1 MNINRFLLI
10 ALLAVGLG
18 VSASAQVNITLT
30 GGTGVVVNKKLFG
43 VNLGAETPRP
53 TGSVYKSDGT
63 GVATDPWTVDRTFLP
78 QYFPTTL
85 ADMGAT
91 VMRYPGGHGTSTWH
105 WDDPWYNDYTD
116 LYQANADGGV
126 STRAT
131 RKLPSQFGENMDI
144 DEYMNQCIALNTEP
158 MVGCNLLAGEK
169 YGKYNPT
176 LAASAYANLPYKGDP
191 VAETGA
197 MLKYCSDNF
206 PSKPVQYIFLDN
218 EVGYG
223 VADGS
228 SAADNV
234 SVAAYPQMVQDCS
247 IAFKAQSPGVKILTS
262 HGFDPNSLNTKNLV
276 ISKGQYIDLVD
287 AHFYYVTNST
297 WNQYSRSIWMAQDA
311 NTLGGYPTKIR
322 TFYNNCA
329 TAGYPNIK
337 LAVNEWN
344 LLGVGPQVVNPVT
357 GVKTYGA
364 NDYDQML
371 VMTDMLMMFVREKVE
386 MASMW
391 ALYYPNGSSNLIQA
405 HDNYNVR
412 TPFYALKLFKEI
424 QDQPTQNLTSS
435 STDMLV
441 LSALQNASSTTPG
454 ATPKLEL
461 LLLSKNSS
469 VSRSINLDLGCF
481 KAQAVS
487 GFSYVE
493 NPATGGF
500 QTQTLTPVLTNG
512 KVVVNCAGL
521 SVTQLTVDLAMTTS
535 DVDTAVNHAP
545 VANNVSATGTVATG
559 QTLTGTYT
567 YVDMEADAQGT
578 STFRWLKSATAT
590 FDANASAIPGATAS
604 TYSVQVA
611 DVGLFLY
618 FEVTPVALTGVTTGT
633 PVVSG
638 RIKAMPTVSV
648 WPTASAITYGQT
660 LASSNLTGGSASVP
674 GTFAFT
680 APSTAPSAGTKAQSV
695 TFTPTDTANYNPVS
709 ATVNVAVPKITPS
722 VTTQPT
728 ASSISYSQPLS
739 YSTLS
744 GGVASVPGNF
754 GWTTLTTVPVAG
766 TTSQAYTFI
775 PIDTTNYNNVTGTVS
790 ITATVRTVTGTNTW
804 TGLGADNNW
813 STAANWSLGTA
824 PIVGDTLVF
833 TGVTRTASVN
843 DLPAGTNYPIISFR
857 NLGGTGQTGNF
868 TFSGNAVTLTN
879 YLDAY
884 TSTSVVLN
892 DTVGLNLELGSGTRT
907 FHAYSNH
914 NLTLSGVISGSGSFT
929 KAKVGVLSLTN
940 NNTYAGATAITAG
953 TLQFAKTGSLYNG
966 TVSSWT
972 AANIK
977 VSANATL
984 ALNVGGTGEFTIG
997 NVTTLLSNL
1006 GGANGTSAAGFA
1018 SGAALALDP
1027 SNATGGTFSVTDVI
1041 ANSTGTGG
1049 GALGV
1054 TKLGTN
1060 TLVLSANN
1068 TYTGPSAITG
1078 GILQFAQAG
1087 SLYNGTVSSWTAANI
1102 KVAGN
1107 ATLALNVGGTG
1118 EFTTGNVTTL
1128 LTNLGGAN
1136 GNSTAG
1142 FAAGAALALDPS
1154 NATGGTFIV
1163 TDVIANSTGTGGGAL
1178 GVTKLG
1184 SNTLVLSANNT
1195 YTGPTRVS
1203 GGTLR
1208 FAKTGSLYNGITAN
1222 WTAANIKVAGNATLA
1237 LNVGGTGEFT
1247 TVNVTTLLTNL
1258 GGAKGNSTAGFA
1270 AGSAIALDPSNATGG
1285 TFTVA
1290 NVIANTSGTGGGA
1303 VGVTKQG
1310 TNTLVLSANNTYTGP
1325 TTVNGG
1331 TLTLNQAGLADA
1343 ANINLATGAVLN
1355 LTYSGTD
1362 TISQLLVDG
1371 VAQYQGSWGA
1381 LTSGAARK
1389 TAAITGTGLLNV
1401 TAGPVETVT
1410 VTLGNLNQTYDGSP
1424 KAVSAT
1430 TSPQDGLAVAI
1441 TYNGSSTAPT
1451 VAGSYSVVATVTAS
1465 GYIGT
1470 ASGTLVIATA
1480 FDDWASGYGLTGAN
1494 ALTLADPNGDGLSNL
1509 VEYALGLNPTV
1520 PNSNPITL
1528 SDVTV
1533 NGSTYLQLSVNR
1545 NPAVTNVLIE
1555 GLSAANLTDANA
1567 WSTANT
1573 VNDPN
1578 NTTSVFT
1585 VRDALPISTTGKRF
1599 LRLRFTLLP

>member
-1 MNINRFLLI
+1 MKLSRFVLI

-43 VNLGAETPRP
+43 VNLGAKTPRP

-91 VMRYPGGHGTSTWH
+91 VMRYPGGHETSTWH
-105 WDDPWYNDYTD
+105 WDDPWYNDYVD
-116 LYQANADGGV
+116 LFRTYSDGGLA
-126 STRAT
+126 TRVT

-144 DEYMNQCIALNTEP
+144 NEYMNQCIALNTEP
-158 MVGCNLLAGEK
+158 MIGCNLLAGEK

-176 LAASAYANLPYKGDP
+176 LVPSDYAKLPYNGDP
-191 VAETGA
+191 VAETVA

-206 PSKPVQYIFLDN
+206 PSKPVKYIFLDN
-218 EVGYG
+218 EVGHG
-223 VADGS
+223 TADGS
-228 SAADNV
+228 GAADNV

-247 IAFKAQSPGVKILTS
+247 IAFKAQSPGVKIITNNIAT
-262 HGFDPNSLNTKNLV
+262 PNSNTVKNL
-276 ISKGQYIDLVD
+276 ITTKGQYIDLVD
-287 AHFYYVTNST
+287 AHFYFNTGA
-297 WNQYSRSIWMAQDA
+297 WLQYSRATWMGQTAD
-311 NTLGGYPTKIR
+311 TLGGFPTQIR
-322 TFYNNCA
+322 AFFSNCA

-344 LLGVGPQVVNPVT
+344 LLGVGPQVVDPDT
-357 GVKTYGA
+357 GRKTYGG

-391 ALYYPNGSSNLIQA
+391 ALYYPNSSSNLIQA
-405 HDNYNVR
+405 NDNYKVR

-441 LSALQNASSTTPG
+441 LSALQNPASTTPG
-454 ATPKLEL
+454 ATPKLKL

-469 VSRSINLDLGCF
+469 VSRTINLDLGCF
-481 KAQAVS
+481 KGQAVS

-521 SVTQLTVDLAMTTS
+521 SVTQLTVDLAMTAS
-535 DVDTAVNHAP
+535 DVDTSVNHTP
-545 VANNVSATGTVATG
+545 VATNVSATGTVASG

-567 YVDMEADAQGT
+567 YADMEADAQGT
-578 STFRWLKSATAT
+578 STFRWFRSASAT
-590 FDANASAIPGATAS
+590 FDANASVIPGATAS

-638 RIKAMPTVSV
+638 RTKATPTVSV

-660 LASSNLTGGSASVP
+660 LASSNLSGGSASVP

-680 APSTAPSAGTKAQSV
+680 APSTAPSAGIKAQSV

-709 ATVNVAVPKITPS
+709 ATVNVTVPKITPS
-722 VTTQPT
+722 VTTPPT
-728 ASSISYSQPLS
+728 ASAISYSQSLS

-754 GWTTLTTVPVAG
+754 GWTTLTAVPVAG

-790 ITATVRTVTGTNTW
+790 ITTTVRTVTDTNTW
-804 TGLGADNNW
+804 TGLGANNNW

-824 PIVGDTLVF
+824 PIAGDILVF
-833 TGVTRTASVN
+833 TGVTQTASVN
-843 DLPAGTNYPIISFR
+843 DLPAGTNYRIISFR

-868 TFSGNAVTLTN
+868 SFSGNAVTLTN

-884 TSTSVVLN
+884 ASTSVVLN
-892 DTVGLNLELGSGTRT
+892 DTVGLNLDIGSTNRT
-907 FHAYSNH
+907 FHANANH

-929 KAKVGVLSLTN
+929 KAKVGVLSLTK

-977 VSANATL
+977 VSATATL
-984 ALNVGGTGEFTIG
+984 ALNVGGTGEFTTG
-997 NVTTLLSNL
+997 NVTTLLTNL
-1006 GGANGTSAAGFA
+1006 GGANGNSTTGFA
-1018 SGAALALDP
+1018 AGAALALDP

-1054 TKLGTN
+1054 TKLGAN

-1068 TYTGPSAITG
+1068 TYTGPTAITG
-1078 GILQFAQAG
+1078 GILQFAQPG
-1087 SLYNGTVSSWTAANI
+1087 SLYNGTVSNWTAANIKVAGNATLALNVGGTGEFNTGNVTTLLTNLGGANGTSTAGFAAGAALALDPSNATGGTFSVTDVIANSTGTGGGALGVTKLGANTLVLSANNTYTGPTAITGGILQFAQPGSLYNGTVSNWTAANI

-1128 LTNLGGAN
+1128 LNNLGGVK
-1136 GNSTAG
+1136 GTSTAG
-1142 FAAGAALALDPS
+1142 FAAGAAL
-1154 NATGGTFIV
+1154 
-1163 TDVIANSTGTGGGAL
+1163 
-1178 GVTKLG
+1178 
-1184 SNTLVLSANNT
+1184 
-1195 YTGPTRVS
+1195 
-1203 GGTLR
+1203 
-1208 FAKTGSLYNGITAN
+1208 
-1222 WTAANIKVAGNATLA
+1222 
-1237 LNVGGTGEFT
+1237 
-1247 TVNVTTLLTNL
+1247 
-1258 GGAKGNSTAGFA
+1258 
-1270 AGSAIALDPSNATGG
+1270 ALDPSNATGG

-1303 VGVTKQG
+1303 VGVTKLG
-1310 TNTLVLSANNTYTGP
+1310 ANTLVLSANNTYTGP
-1325 TTVNGG
+1325 TTVSGG
-1331 TLTLNQAGLADA
+1331 TLTLNQACLADA
-1343 ANINLATGAVLN
+1343 ANVNLATGAVLN

-1362 TISQLLVDG
+1362 TITQLLVDG
-1371 VAQYQGSWGA
+1371 VAQYQGTWGSLA
-1381 LTSGAARK
+1381 SSAAHK
-1389 TAAITGTGLLNV
+1389 TAQITGTGLLNI
-1401 TAGPVETVT
+1401 TSGPAVPVT
-1410 VTLGNLNQTYDGSP
+1410 VTLQNLAQTYDGSP
-1424 KAVSAT
+1424 KEVSAT
-1430 TSPQDGLAVAI
+1430 TSPPAGLAVAI

-1451 VAGSYSVVATVTAS
+1451 AAGSYSVVATVTTA
-1465 GYIGT
+1465 GYVGT
-1470 ASGTLVIATA
+1470 ASGTLVIVTA
-1480 FDDWASGYGLTGAN
+1480 FDGWASGYGLTGAG
-1494 ALTLADPNGDGLSNL
+1494 ALATADPDGDGVANL
-1509 VEYALGLNPTV
+1509 MEYTLGLAPTV
-1520 PNSNPITL
+1520 STANPNSL
-1528 SDVTV
+1528 SQVTV
-1533 NGSTYLQLSVNR
+1533 SGSTYLQLSVNR
-1545 NPAVTNVLIE
+1545 NPAVTNVSIE
-1555 GLSAANLTDANA
+1555 GLSAGTLTDANA
-1567 WSTANT
+1567 WSTATT

-1578 NTTSVFT
+1578 NSASVFT
-1585 VRDALPISTTGKRF
+1585 VRDSVPISTTGKRF
-1599 LRLRFTLLP
+1599 LRMRFTLQP